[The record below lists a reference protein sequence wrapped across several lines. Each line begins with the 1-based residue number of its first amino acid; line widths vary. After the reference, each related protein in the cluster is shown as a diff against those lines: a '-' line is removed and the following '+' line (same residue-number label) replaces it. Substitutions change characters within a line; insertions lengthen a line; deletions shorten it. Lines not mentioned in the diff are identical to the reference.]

1 MLGIENEP
9 TFGQVLSSNNYLNT
23 TKTTVNYYTTETVE
37 NYLSTESRAFEISE
51 NVPENFEDLLE
62 LSRKDFS
69 PSMFDENVRNEGV
82 MPYDK
87 LPYFANFNTEENEC
101 RNIVLGMFYSL
112 NFVYIHT
119 SMF

>member
-101 RNIVLGMFYSL
+101 RNIALGMFYSL
-112 NFVYIHT
+112 NFVFIHT